1 MQALNV
7 VFKMQF
13 LYIFLF
19 LLIFFA
25 GSNAFAQNK
34 SKLHISL
41 KATGSGALASIH
53 NKDIFPYIVGMEA
66 YKDEMRS
73 KKIFNTLLTVEPKST
88 AEVDIPDSDIENKE
102 RNIYLEYSQV
112 IGRTNIKPR
121 KNAFHIPFQKDTSIL
136 ICQSPDGPLVT
147 HQDKPY
153 AIDFCVPENTPIL
166 AAREGIVIEVV
177 QEFKQG
183 GWKKELKNKANYINI
198 LHDDGFITRYIH
210 LTHMGA
216 RVSVGDQVKIK
227 QIIGYAGMTGFTNGP
242 HLHFELL
249 EPKEGF
255 IRHQSFF
262 QVINPLF
269 VNDAGKFIDLTY
281 KKNFKVDE
289 DVSNT
294 NKAQLQ

>member
-1 MQALNV
+1 MKLLYY
-7 VFKMQF
+7 F
-13 LYIFLF
+13 LLF
-19 LLIFFA
+19 LILCFA
-25 GSNAFAQNK
+25 GIDGFAQNK
-34 SKLHISL
+34 NKLNISL
-41 KATGSGALASIH
+41 KAKGLSALASIQ
-53 NKDIFPYIVGMEA
+53 NTNIFPYIVGMEA

-73 KKIFNTLLTVEPKST
+73 KKIFNALLTVEPKST
-88 AEVDIPDSDIENKE
+88 VEVNIPDFDIENKE
-102 RNIYLEYSQV
+102 RNIYLEYSHV
-112 IGRTNIKPR
+112 IGRTNIKQR
-121 KNAFHIPFQKDTSIL
+121 KNIFRIPFQKDTSIL
-136 ICQSPDGPLVT
+136 VCQSPDGPLVT

-166 AAREGIVIEVV
+166 AAREGVVIEVV
-177 QEFKQG
+177 QEFKES

-227 QIIGYAGMTGFTNGP
+227 QIIGHAGMTGFANGP

-269 VNDAGKFIDLTY
+269 VNDAGKSIDLTY

-289 DVSNT
+289 
-294 NKAQLQ
+294 